1 MIIALSNIENKIII
15 LFPREF
21 DALLYEYH
29 TLKYMSDIDKDCS
42 LKTIRLHKD
51 SGIGISSL
59 KTWTWKGRVDA
70 AVSQMMRS
78 GEVDYVSK
86 KWIGKGSCKSSNAF
100 YAIDILKLKELFVI
114 LSISIL
120 IASFILVIEIAW
132 KKIALKWNSK

>member
-1 MIIALSNIENKIII
+1 
-15 LFPREF
+15 
-21 DALLYEYH
+21 
-29 TLKYMSDIDKDCS
+29 MSDIDKDCS

-59 KTWTWKGRVDA
+59 RAWTWKGRVDA

-78 GEVDYVSK
+78 GEVEYVIK
-86 KWIGKGSCKSSNAF
+86 KWIGKGSCKSNSAF
-100 YAIDILKLKELFVI
+100 YAIDILKLKDLFVI

-132 KKIALKWNSK
+132 KKTALKWNRE